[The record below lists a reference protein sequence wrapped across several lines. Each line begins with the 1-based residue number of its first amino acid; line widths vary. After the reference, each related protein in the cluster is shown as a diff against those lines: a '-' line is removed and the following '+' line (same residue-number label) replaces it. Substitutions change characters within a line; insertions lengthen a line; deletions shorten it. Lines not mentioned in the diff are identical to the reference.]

1 MSRDM
6 TVSDHKRDN
15 SHPWQRG
22 TCENINRLLRQ
33 YLHKSADLRI
43 FSQEDLDRLADR
55 LNDRPRR
62 VLGWASPATVFGN
75 AQPTPVMMTPA

>member
-1 MSRDM
+1 MAEHATITAALGMPVYFCDPC
-6 TVSDHKRDN
+6 
-15 SHPWQRG
+15 HPWQRG
-22 TCENINRLLRQ
+22 TCDNINRLLRQ

-43 FSQEDLDRLADR
+43 FSQEDLDRLANR

-75 AQPTPVMMTPA
+75 AQPRR